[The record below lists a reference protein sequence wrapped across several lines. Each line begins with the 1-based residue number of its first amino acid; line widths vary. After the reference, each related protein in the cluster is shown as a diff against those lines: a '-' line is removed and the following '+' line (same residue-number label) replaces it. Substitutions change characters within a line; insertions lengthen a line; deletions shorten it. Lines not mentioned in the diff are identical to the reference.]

1 MSRRLEGTRRVAAR
15 SGLIKLL
22 AIAAALAALPGDAQA
37 QIPPN
42 ETWRTLDTEHFRV
55 TFPARLEALGRS
67 AGDRAER
74 AYAALADA
82 FMEPPSGTIDVLVTD
97 HVDVSN
103 GFAQY
108 TPSNR
113 ITVYARPPV
122 DDLALGHFDDWLEL
136 VITHELAHI
145 VHLDRTGTA
154 IGKLARGVFGRTAG
168 PWPTFPGAATPRW
181 VTEGIATWYES
192 RLTNSG
198 RVHGTFHDMILRTAA
213 LEGRFESIGQ
223 AGGESPQW
231 PFGTGAY
238 AYGSLFFDHLLD
250 KYGEDRLA
258 AFVDA
263 VAGQWIPY
271 RLNAAGKDAFGVSL
285 SSEWST
291 WADESRAAAEGLEER
306 LGVLGPISEP
316 ETLTKDARWGLHPLV
331 SPDGTVLIYQ
341 RSDAKS
347 DQQLIVAEPDGS
359 SSRSLMR
366 TNQLVTFDIT
376 TGGDVVLAQLEFA
389 DRYRAYSDI
398 YVASAGG
405 DVRRVTQGARLSQ
418 PTVGSDASWAVAVS
432 EGDGTTGLVRVN
444 LGDGSVAPLVSPQPG
459 VNWAFPALSADGRWI
474 AATRWTEGAN
484 HDVVILNADGVVV
497 DEVTSDRALDLAPD
511 WSADGRYLVWASDRT
526 GILNVLGAAVDPT
539 TGQAG
544 APVMLTNVRTGASY
558 PSLDPSGTWL
568 YFSGYHV
575 NGWEVERVRFSPD
588 AAPRAPEAD
597 ARFVVEDQS
606 LARGSV
612 EGEVSDYSPFRTLLP
627 TYWEPLLRE
636 PVETSPIRIGDFF
649 VPRREL
655 LGYAIGAQTGGT
667 DLVGRHAYG
676 AEARVF
682 TTGGKA
688 EGGVAYSYAGLGNP
702 VIGLNASQ
710 RFDDDGVQFG
720 APAGGGPPD
729 TLFVLERDR
738 RLSAS
743 VGFSH
748 PTWRRSASLTFLG
761 GLLWEDRELL
771 DHQLKP
777 SATYRLR
784 RPSSQLIHFS
794 AFLFLSTARSFSFQM
809 GSAAGASLSVRAGTQ
824 TELSLPDSLSSITGA
839 DRSAD
844 DLTGRLR
851 IYLPLPGPGYA
862 SHVLALQASFGAA
875 RGPNAQAG
883 FFDVGGASGSGE
895 TVTGMT
901 LFGGSPTFFP
911 VRGYPRSSRFGRYA
925 WSASAE
931 YRVPLAL
938 FNWGLGAWP
947 LHFDRV
953 IGSVFVDAGNAWGP
967 DLSPSGF
974 PNPIQSTL
982 ASAGAEITAQV
993 FTFYRVSM
1001 RFRVGAAVPL
1011 VEGTGTR
1018 VYLRLGVP
1026 F

>member
-1 MSRRLEGTRRVAAR
+1 MSRRPEGTRRVAVR

-22 AIAAALAALPGDAQA
+22 ATAAAFAALPGDARA
-37 QIPPN
+37 QVPPN
-42 ETWRTLDTEHFRV
+42 EAWRTLATEHFRV
-55 TFPARLEALGRS
+55 TFPAHLEALGRS
-67 AGDRAER
+67 AGDRAEL
-74 AYAALADA
+74 AYTALSEA
-82 FMEPPSGTIDVLVTD
+82 FVEPPSGTIDILVTD

-122 DDLALGHFDDWLEL
+122 DDLALGYFDDWLEL
-136 VITHELAHI
+136 VITHELTHI
-145 VHLDRTGTA
+145 VHLDRVGTA
-154 IGKLARGVFGRTAG
+154 VGKLARGVFGRAAG
-168 PWPTFPGAATPRW
+168 PWPTFPGSATPRW
-181 VTEGIATWYES
+181 VVEGIATWYES
-192 RLTNSG
+192 RLTKSG
-198 RVHGTFHDMILRTAA
+198 RVRGTFHEMVLRTAA
-213 LEGRFESIGQ
+213 MEGRFESIGQ

-231 PFGTGAY
+231 PFGAGAY

-285 SSEWST
+285 SREWAI
-291 WADESRAAAEGLEER
+291 WADEARAAAEAIDER
-306 LGVLGPISEP
+306 LEVLGPISEP

-331 SPDGTVLIYQ
+331 SPDGTALIYQ

-347 DQQLIVAEPDGS
+347 DQQLMVAEPDGS
-359 SSRSLMR
+359 SPRSLLR
-366 TNQLVTFDIT
+366 TNRLATFDIGP
-376 TGGDVVLAQLEFA
+376 GGDVVFAQLEFA

-398 YVASAGG
+398 YVASTSGE
-405 DVRRVTQGARLSQ
+405 VRRVTQGARLSQ
-418 PTVGSDASWAVAVS
+418 PTVGADANWAVAVL
-432 EGDGTTGLVRVN
+432 EGEGTTGLVRVN
-444 LGDGSVAPLVSPQPG
+444 LVDGSVVPLVSPQPG
-459 VNWAFPALSADGRWI
+459 VSWAFPALSADGRWI
-474 AATRWTEGAN
+474 AATRWTEGAH
-484 HDVVILNADGVVV
+484 HDVVILNAEGVVV
-497 DEVTSDRALDLAPD
+497 EEVTSDRALDLAPD

-526 GILNVLGAAVDPT
+526 GILNVLGASVDSA
-539 TGQAG
+539 TGKAG
-544 APVMLTNVRTGASY
+544 APVMLTNMRTGASY
-558 PSLDPSGTWL
+558 PSVDPSGTWL
-568 YFSGYHV
+568 YFSGYHA

-597 ARFVVEDQS
+597 ARFVLEDED
-606 LARGSV
+606 LARGSAQ
-612 EGEVSDYSPFRTLLP
+612 GEVRDYSSFRTLLP

-636 PVETSPIRIGDFF
+636 PVKTSPIQIGEVF
-649 VPRREL
+649 VPRRQL

-710 RFDDDGVQFG
+710 RWVDDGARVG
-720 APAGGGPPD
+720 TPSGGGPPD

-748 PTWRRSASLTFLG
+748 PTWRRSASLTFSG
-761 GLLWEDRELL
+761 GLVWEDRELL
-771 DHQLKP
+771 DPQLKL
-777 SATYRLR
+777 ATAYGLR
-784 RPSSQLIHFS
+784 RPSTQLTHFS
-794 AFLFLSTARSFSFQM
+794 ASVFLGTARSFSFQM
-809 GSAAGASLSVRAGTQ
+809 GGAAGASLYLRARAQ
-824 TELSLPDSLSSITGA
+824 SELTLPDSLSGITGV

-844 DLTGRLR
+844 DLTGRVR
-851 IYLPLPGPGYA
+851 IYLPISGPGYA
-862 SHVLALQASFGAA
+862 SHVLALQGSFGAA
-875 RGPNAQAG
+875 RGPDAQAG
-883 FFDVGGASGSGE
+883 YFRVGGASGSE
-895 TVTGMT
+895 ERLSGMS
-901 LFGGSPTFFP
+901 LFGGSPLFFP
-911 VRGYPRSSRFGRYA
+911 VRGYLESSRFGRYA

-931 YRVPLAL
+931 YRVPLAF

-974 PNPIQSTL
+974 PNPSQSTL

-1011 VEGTGTR
+1011 IDGTGTT